1 MPATEKSTPSRPL
14 LLLTLLVAMLIIVLS
29 VTSGEELEALT
40 EEMPVTTDSALSASS
55 SALANCRYGVT
66 LSSHRASID
75 MIEDVGAG
83 VFYRFNT
90 PYWGVGFDDRIE
102 RALMIRIKQRKDNG
116 VYLPAYWSEV
126 PLDQELADFIR
137 ANRGALWLL
146 GNEIERGPNPDKTG
160 TPQGDIYPEMYA
172 RAYHDIYYFIKGI
185 DPSARIAIAGL
196 IQATPSRLQYLDRLW
211 FAYKEIYSREM
222 PIDVWNIHLYV
233 LPEVTPEGEPNGIAN
248 IALGTDKSLG
258 KRESGRDASLCSD
271 PDVYCYAEHDDVSII
286 AEQLVAIRTWMKE
299 HGQQNKPLI
308 VSEFSTLFHL
318 KYEEDESCMGIK
330 DEYGNCF
337 TRERVAQYLVNAFNY
352 FNDARDENLGYPLDN
367 DRLVQQW
374 IWYDS
379 AWDVSTSSLLELNS
393 NELTAIGQAFHD
405 YVHAEQPAVNFIVES
420 TTVEASHNADDT
432 YDARLKA
439 NFRNNGSVVAGEPF
453 LVSFYSDQAMTQLIG
468 STAVSASVRGCATAS
483 YSAAVDWRGLPEGT
497 YQYWAKVDS
506 LNTIR
511 EAAESDNV
519 ITGTVIADP
528 SIPIYSLDLQIDTPI
543 PGVGGSVSRDP
554 DASKYGTDQRVE
566 LTAVPFT
573 GWKFLNWSGDI
584 SGTDPTATVIMNS
597 DKTIRAQFA
606 PIPYQVN
613 TTVTGSG
620 TVQVSPEKENYI
632 YGETVSLQAVPVPGW
647 RFANWSGAVEG
658 ARPLVEIKLQDDVD
672 LAANFSQILP
682 FVTDQA
688 YLPLSAG
695 E

>member
-1 MPATEKSTPSRPL
+1 
-14 LLLTLLVAMLIIVLS
+14 
-29 VTSGEELEALT
+29 
-40 EEMPVTTDSALSASS
+40 
-55 SALANCRYGVT
+55 
-66 LSSHRASID
+66 
-75 MIEDVGAG
+75 
-83 VFYRFNT
+83 
-90 PYWGVGFDDRIE
+90 
-102 RALMIRIKQRKDNG
+102 
-116 VYLPAYWSEV
+116 
-126 PLDQELADFIR
+126 
-137 ANRGALWLL
+137 
-146 GNEIERGPNPDKTG
+146 
-160 TPQGDIYPEMYA
+160 
-172 RAYHDIYYFIKGI
+172 
-185 DPSARIAIAGL
+185 
-196 IQATPSRLQYLDRLW
+196 
-211 FAYKEIYSREM
+211 
-222 PIDVWNIHLYV
+222 
-233 LPEVTPEGEPNGIAN
+233 
-248 IALGTDKSLG
+248 
-258 KRESGRDASLCSD
+258 
-271 PDVYCYAEHDDVSII
+271 
-286 AEQLVAIRTWMKE
+286 
-299 HGQQNKPLI
+299 
-308 VSEFSTLFHL
+308 
-318 KYEEDESCMGIK
+318 
-330 DEYGNCF
+330 
-337 TRERVAQYLVNAFNY
+337 
-352 FNDARDENLGYPLDN
+352 
-367 DRLVQQW
+367 
-374 IWYDS
+374 
-379 AWDVSTSSLLELNS
+379 
-393 NELTAIGQAFHD
+393 
-405 YVHAEQPAVNFIVES
+405 
-420 TTVEASHNADDT
+420 
-432 YDARLKA
+432 
-439 NFRNNGSVVAGEPF
+439 
-453 LVSFYSDQAMTQLIG
+453 
-468 STAVSASVRGCATAS
+468 
-483 YSAAVDWRGLPEGT
+483 VDWRGLPEGT

-511 EAAESDNV
+511 EAADSDNV

-597 DKTIRAQFA
+597 DKTIRARFA